1 MTRDGEERLV
11 VVPGRPADG
20 VVQDVTGHPGAW
32 TLLTVLEK
40 SPEGINKGITL
51 WTQFYKDPWGCPAAL
66 VSHLI

>member
-51 WTQFYKDPWGCPAAL
+51 WTQF
-66 VSHLI
+66 